1 MRRVVSPVLVLVAW
15 TLFVWVGRVR
25 NILADDA
32 LEGWGRV
39 GRLALATSFVVL
51 GAATLVALL
60 SPSRRGRVLD
70 ALVIALASWTTLVW
84 VVRGAGIVY
93 ADHDL
98 GFKVVHVVLA
108 VVSIAVSGWAVQS
121 RRRSTP
127 DGPVGHS
134 GPAGGEPAGSGL
146 R

>member
-25 NILADDA
+25 NIAADDD

-39 GRLALATSFVVL
+39 GRLALSVSFVVL
-51 GAATLVALL
+51 GVATLFALVRR
-60 SPSRRGRVLD
+60 SARGRLLD
-70 ALVIALASWTTLVW
+70 ALVLVLASWTTLVW

-98 GFKVVHVVLA
+98 AFKAVHIVLA

-121 RRRSTP
+121 RRRTTLP
-127 DGPVGHS
+127 AIDEP
-134 GPAGGEPAGSGL
+134 GPAGGERTGSG
-146 R
+146 RR